1 MSDEPQSAKDG
12 SGTAKDSA
20 GSPAPSDEIV
30 DPNDLSEEEQMEK
43 FAEQLKEDDW
53 GHQPC

>member
-12 SGTAKDSA
+12 SDKAEDATD
-20 GSPAPSDEIV
+20 SPAPMDEIK
-30 DPNDLSEEEQMEK
+30 DPNELSEEEQMER

>member
-12 SGTAKDSA
+12 SDKAEDAATT
-20 GSPAPSDEIV
+20 PSDEV
-30 DPNDLSEEEQMEK
+30 KDPNELSEEEQMEK

>member
-1 MSDEPQSAKDG
+1 MSDTPQSEQDG
-12 SGTAKDSA
+12 SAKPENS
-20 GSPAPSDEIV
+20 GESPAPSDEV
-30 DPNDLSEEEQMEK
+30 KDPNELTEEEQMEK

>member
-1 MSDEPQSAKDG
+1 MSDELQSDRG
-12 SGTAKDSA
+12 DSKNA
-20 GSPAPSDEIV
+20 ENVAPMDEV
-30 DPNDLSEEEQMEK
+30 KDPNELSEEEQMEK

>member
-1 MSDEPQSAKDG
+1 MSDEPQSANDG
-12 SGTAKDSA
+12 SGKAEDA
-20 GSPAPSDEIV
+20 AASPAPSDEIK
-30 DPNDLSEEEQMEK
+30 DPNELSEEEQMEK